1 MMLVTLILVMSWG
14 IRGQDVIIQRHFK
27 GDIHTSGKI
36 IHMGELKP
44 TQISSERRM
53 IHYFFSRTLN
63 LCVGSQFEPF

>member
-27 GDIHTSGKI
+27 GDIYTSGKI

-53 IHYFFSRTLN
+53 IH
-63 LCVGSQFEPF
+63 